1 MEVGPVLK
9 MLLSMDMSVWG
20 MAYVLYSYLAKV
32 RANEDAQLDTES
44 QGNYVS
50 EDCLTLNV
58 IRPSGYEGIALPVGI
73 VSTFIPHSNFHVV

>member
-1 MEVGPVLK
+1 VCG
-9 MLLSMDMSVWG
+9 VWRTFSI
-20 MAYVLYSYLAKV
+20 LTWAKG

-58 IRPSGYEGIALPVGI
+58 IRPSGYEGTALPVGI
-73 VSTFIPHSNFHVV
+73 VSPFILHSNFHIV